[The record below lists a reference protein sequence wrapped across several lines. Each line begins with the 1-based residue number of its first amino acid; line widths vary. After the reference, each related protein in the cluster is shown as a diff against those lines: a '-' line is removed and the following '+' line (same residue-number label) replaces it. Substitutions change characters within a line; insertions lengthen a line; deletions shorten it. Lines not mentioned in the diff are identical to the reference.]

1 MQHVNNE
8 RLYVISYREIV
19 VLFLTFL
26 IILFFLYPKDFLEQN
41 VLTEESNHDLSIL
54 YLQNMLQHDKE
65 NEALMLSLV
74 KLAIKGAKIDLA
86 TRLLELLMQS
96 DDMDI
101 LQEAHRYSYLLHKQR
116 YENTKESAK
125 SQANYQKL
133 LSLFDFIMKKK
144 LYTKEQIQDWY
155 HEALYLNRYQEAQR
169 LLVQYSLHYGEKVE
183 ILKKRYYLAMKM
195 GENPLELLHKLQQK
209 DEYNTKKWLMAEFYY
224 LQESGHPRQLEKF
237 LIEQASFNS
246 FFQEQLSEF
255 YIREKKYDK
264 AVEIYEKLYQQT
276 HQIDY
281 LKKAIAVYHGN
292 NMIAKAADFANGYE
306 NSFLIT
312 QEMREYLLKLYLA
325 ASQTQRAS
333 NFAKKI
339 LELLY

>member
-8 RLYVISYREIV
+8 RLYVVSYREIA

-26 IILFFLYPKDFLEQN
+26 LVLFFLYPKDLLEQH
-41 VLTEESNHDLSIL
+41 VLTEESNYDLSIL

-65 NEALMLSLV
+65 NEALILSLA

-86 TRLLELLMQS
+86 TQLVELLMQS
-96 DDMDI
+96 SDVDT
-101 LQEAHRYSYLLHKQR
+101 LQEAHRFSYLLHKQR
-116 YENTKESAK
+116 YENTKESVE

-133 LSLFDFIMKKK
+133 LSLFDFIMKKE

-169 LLVQYSLHYGEKVE
+169 LLVHYSLHYGEKVE
-183 ILKKRYYLAMKM
+183 ILEKRYYLAMKM
-195 GENPLELLHKLQQK
+195 GEDPLALLHKLQQK
-209 DEYNTKKWLMAEFYY
+209 DKHNAKKWLMAEFYY

-237 LIEQASFNS
+237 LIERAFFNS

-281 LKKAIAVYHGN
+281 LKKAIAVYQGN
-292 NMIAKAADFANGYE
+292 NMVGKAADFANGYE
-306 NSFLIT
+306 NSFLAT
-312 QEMREYLLKLYLA
+312 QEMREYLLRLYLA

-333 NFAKKI
+333 SFAKKI
-339 LELLY
+339 LELK